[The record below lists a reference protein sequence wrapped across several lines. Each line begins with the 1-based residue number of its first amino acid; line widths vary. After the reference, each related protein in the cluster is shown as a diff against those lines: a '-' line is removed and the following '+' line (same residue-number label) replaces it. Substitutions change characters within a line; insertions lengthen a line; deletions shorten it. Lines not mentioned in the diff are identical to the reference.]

1 MNAALHKM
9 KDVFTAMR
17 STRFFFRFFAMS
29 IMLTAALAQASTVT
43 GTVTNKTSGKPSAGD
58 TVELVD
64 VQAGMKVTSH
74 TTTDGNGHYALDE
87 PGSGPYL
94 VRATHQGAGYF
105 IAAPPG
111 NGSGNIS
118 VFDTSPR
125 VNGVSVEDDVL
136 QIESENGQLDVAE
149 QFVIHNTS
157 SPRVTQFSKDTFEF
171 VLPTGAVLDG
181 AEATRPS
188 GLPTIAVPLP
198 LSQKGHY
205 TLNVPIQPDEGDAQ
219 TLFVMRYHLPYS
231 GSYQF
236 SPRLLMPT
244 ENYAVQLPK
253 AMTFTPG
260 TGANFQPVQPPS
272 QGPSVLTFLAKNATP
287 GKPLDFTV
295 SGNGALP
302 REDQPG
308 ANGQQPGGGQ
318 DNAAAAEAGG
328 QPGGGIGTPINTPDP
343 LTKYKWWILSGLVIV
358 LVAAAGFL
366 LRKPATAPAGAETA
380 PGVPSA
386 IPASVPAS
394 SSPALKQSQ
403 LLNALKEELFS
414 LESEKINGT
423 ITSEEF
429 AKAKDALETVLKR
442 ALKGK

>member
-1 MNAALHKM
+1 
-9 KDVFTAMR
+9 V
-17 STRFFFRFFAMS
+17 
-29 IMLTAALAQASTVT
+29 
-43 GTVTNKTSGKPSAGD
+43 
-58 TVELVD
+58 
-64 VQAGMKVTSH
+64 
-74 TTTDGNGHYALDE
+74 
-87 PGSGPYL
+87 
-94 VRATHQGAGYF
+94 
-105 IAAPPG
+105 
-111 NGSGNIS
+111 
-118 VFDTSPR
+118 
-125 VNGVSVEDDVL
+125 
-136 QIESENGQLDVAE
+136 
-149 QFVIHNTS
+149 
-157 SPRVTQFSKDTFEF
+157 
-171 VLPTGAVLDG
+171 
-181 AEATRPS
+181 
-188 GLPTIAVPLP
+188 
-198 LSQKGHY
+198 
-205 TLNVPIQPDEGDAQ
+205 
-219 TLFVMRYHLPYS
+219 RYHLPYN

-236 SPRLLMPT
+236 GPRLLTPT

-260 TGANFQPVQPPS
+260 AGTNFQLVQPPS
-272 QGPSVLTFLAKNATP
+272 QGPAVLTFLLKNAVP

-295 SGNGALP
+295 AGNGSLP
-302 REDQPG
+302 RDDQG
-308 ANGQQPGGGQ
+308 VSGQQSAGGQ
-318 DNAAAAEAGG
+318 DNAASAGG

-343 LTKYKWWILSGLVIV
+343 LTKYKWGILGGLVIV